1 MFTLKRDVG
10 CAERL
15 RCPRLRRRSDRF
27 FRCGADEDGARK
39 RHQGMGLNR
48 HNARAGF
55 SLVELALS
63 LAIIAIALVTTVASL
78 PAAIDSNKAG
88 AQQRAAAVAADGLIS
103 AVLGATP
110 SVSNGLEMVA
120 RGLLAPV
127 GSETP
132 VLKWVRPIGSA
143 QPVPVKVA
151 VPFDDHGLPDFTY
164 SASGRDP
171 FEMQLTQ
178 GAGLVAV
185 VTVQPPAGM
194 RRPGWVSVTMVAPRG
209 RVGDLSE
216 IEAGRETLKRFSRIH
231 YAFAYLND

>member
-1 MFTLKRDVG
+1 MGRHFFG
-10 CAERL
+10 NL
-15 RCPRLRRRSDRF
+15 RC
-27 FRCGADEDGARK
+27 GTDEGEMVC
-39 RHQGMGLNR
+39 RHEGMGWNR
-48 HNARAGF
+48 QSTRAGF

-110 SVSNGLEMVA
+110 SASNASEMIA
-120 RGLLAPV
+120 RGVLAPV
-127 GSETP
+127 GAETP
-132 VLKWVRPIGSA
+132 VLKWGRPMGSA
-143 QPVPVKVA
+143 QPVPVRVA
-151 VPFDDHGLPDFTY
+151 VPFDDNGLPDFTY
-164 SASGRDP
+164 SANGRDS

-185 VTVQPPAGM
+185 VTVQPPAGA

-209 RVGDLSE
+209 RVTDLSE
-216 IEAGRETLKRFSRIH
+216 IESGRETLKRFSRIH

>member
-1 MFTLKRDVG
+1 MRWKSPLTGRALVHFFG
-10 CAERL
+10 CRNDQGSV
-15 RCPRLRRRSDRF
+15 RRRFQR
-27 FRCGADEDGARK
+27 
-39 RHQGMGLNR
+39 MGRNR
-48 HNARAGF
+48 QSGGAGF

-110 SVSNGLEMVA
+110 AGSNASEMVA

-127 GSETP
+127 GAETP
-132 VLKWVRPIGSA
+132 VLKWARPIGSA
-143 QPVPVKVA
+143 QPVPVKIA
-151 VPFDDHGLPDFTY
+151 VPFDDNGLPDFTY
-164 SASGRDP
+164 SANGRDP
-171 FEMQLTQ
+171 FETQLTQ

-185 VTVQPPAGM
+185 VTVQPPAGA

-209 RVGDLSE
+209 RVGDFSE
-216 IEAGRETLKRFSRIH
+216 IESGRETLKRFSRIH